1 MASITNL
8 EAVRA
13 RLTAAPAPAEPTAEQ
28 QVTPPE
34 QQQPAELYPH
44 ELVNIRVT
52 RQCAEWLLLNVD
64 KLRKRLRQSATDPKT
79 RFLKRA
85 KSSAALLLAIQA
97 TAAISDTLIT
107 DTNGK

>member
-13 RLTAAPAPAEPTAEQ
+13 RLTAAPAPPEPKATQ
-28 QVTPPE
+28 PE
-34 QQQPAELYPH
+34 PQQPAELYPH
-44 ELVNIRVT
+44 ELINIRVT

-79 RFLKRA
+79 RFLKRT

-97 TAAISDTLIT
+97 ATAISDTLIT
-107 DTNGK
+107 DANGK

>member
-8 EAVRA
+8 EAVRV
-13 RLTAAPAPAEPTAEQ
+13 RLTAAPMQAELQA
-28 QVTPPE
+28 TPLQP
-34 QQQPAELYPH
+34 QKPAELYPH
-44 ELVNIRVT
+44 ELINIRVT

-79 RFLKRA
+79 RFLKRT

-97 TAAISDTLIT
+97 ATAISDTLIT
-107 DTNGK
+107 DANGK

>member
-8 EAVRA
+8 ETVRA
-13 RLTAAPAPAEPTAEQ
+13 RLTAAPAEPTAEQ

-34 QQQPAELYPH
+34 QQYTAKLYPH
-44 ELVNIRVT
+44 ELLNIRVT
-52 RQCAEWLLLNVD
+52 RQCAQWLLLNVD

-79 RFLKRA
+79 RFAKRT

-107 DTNGK
+107 DTNDK